1 LSATTEAPPRRAAK
15 RHVAIPSKGPVA
27 LFLDVDGTLLDL
39 ADWPGAVETPTGLV
53 PALGKIERRLEG
65 ALALI
70 SGRTVEELD
79 RLFEPLRLRASGVHG
94 AEVRF
99 DPDKAPSAASG
110 AVALPESLWTA
121 VSETLREFPGTFA
134 ENKRYSFAVHY
145 RLAPQAEAPL
155 RERIAKLVAAE
166 RRTDIQ
172 MMNAH
177 FAIELKA
184 PGFDKGRAIEA
195 FLATP
200 PFRGRTPIFIGD
212 DETDE
217 AGFAVVSALGGQAYS
232 VGRRRPG
239 EIGSFDEPA
248 AVRDWLA
255 HFAER
260 GEGA

>member
-1 LSATTEAPPRRAAK
+1 MSVTISAPPLSAANDNVTVPPN
-15 RHVAIPSKGPVA
+15 GPFA

-53 PALGKIERRLEG
+53 AILRKIERRLEG

-70 SGRTVEELD
+70 SGRTIEELD

-99 DPDKAPSAASG
+99 DPDKAPGPAPG

-134 ENKRYSFAVHY
+134 ENKHYSFAIHY
-145 RLAPQAEAPL
+145 RLAPDAEGPL
-155 RERIAKLVAAE
+155 RERIMKLVE
-166 RRTDIQ
+166 REPQTDIQ
-172 MMNAH
+172 VMDAH
-177 FAIELKA
+177 CALELKV
-184 PGFDKGRAIEA
+184 PGFDKGRAIES

-200 PFRGRTPIFIGD
+200 PFRGRTPIFVGD
-212 DETDE
+212 DKTDE
-217 AGFAVVSALGGQAYS
+217 AGFAVVSALGGYAYS

-239 EIGSFDEPA
+239 AIDAFERPS
-248 AVRDWLA
+248 AVREWIKN
-255 HFAER
+255 FADH
-260 GEGA
+260 GGGA